1 LEEILDITNND
12 YVKKIK
18 IYKDLIKEQNK
29 SVSTIGYLRLFT
41 FIIGLGVSIYTIS
54 IKSYFICTGVFIVSL
69 IIFIYLISQYDKE
82 TKKREYSKALKE
94 INERALKRVNG
105 QWKNFEDDGSEFKD
119 EQHSYSGDLDIFGL
133 KSLFQWINTCKTFM
147 GKQTLKDR
155 LVDPLKSS
163 SAIKMTQQSLHELAM
178 NLEWRQLF
186 EAEGMVISN
195 QYMDPKEL
203 YVWAKDR
210 NELYGKTWL
219 NLLVKLLP
227 CITLILI
234 ILSYSTSLI
243 DYRLP
248 RIMLIIQLIFLF
260 VGGKKRS
267 FTFNGIYKYKN
278 SIDIYF
284 KMLSL
289 ITEKEFESDYL
300 KQLKTNLGKTQDERA
315 VNSIKKLVSIYD
327 KVSHRRNTFFIIIN
341 ILFLWDYQCMIEFEK
356 WRVSSGKNLEKWFDV
371 IGQFEALNSISNIIY
386 DNPQWAMPMVSDGD
400 FIINASSLGHPLLG
414 DKRVCNNIT
423 INNLKNILLITGSNM
438 SGKST
443 FLRTVGIN
451 LILSYIGSCVCAT
464 KFECSLM
471 SIFTCMR
478 TSDNLDNNISSF
490 YAEILRIKAIVEGVK
505 EDKKVFFLLDELF
518 KGTNSIDRHDGA
530 KALIKQLGKQGAS
543 GLISTHDLE
552 LCDLQHEY
560 SKIKNYHFQEY
571 YKSGELKF
579 DYKIREGIS
588 TTRNALYLLKL
599 AGIDLK

>member
-1 LEEILDITNND
+1 MDNTNND
-12 YVKKIK
+12 YTKKLK
-18 IYKDLIKEQNK
+18 IYKDLIEKQNK
-29 SVSTIGYLRLFT
+29 SRSTIGYLRLLT
-41 FIIGLGVSIYTIS
+41 FIIGLGVTLYTFS
-54 IKSYFICTGVFIVSL
+54 IKSYLICAGVFIVSFA
-69 IIFIYLISQYDKE
+69 IFVYLISLYETE
-82 TKKREYSKALKE
+82 TKKREYSIALKE

-105 QWKNFEDDGSEFKD
+105 QWKSFEDDGSEFKD
-119 EQHSYSGDLDIFGL
+119 EQHSYSGDLDIFGA

-147 GKQTLKDR
+147 GKQTLKNR
-155 LVDPLKSS
+155 LTDPLKTCSD
-163 SAIKMTQQSLHELAM
+163 IKMTQQSVNELAM
-178 NLEWRQLF
+178 DLEWRQLF

-195 QYMDPKEL
+195 QCIDPKGL
-203 YVWAKDR
+203 YGWSKDR
-210 NELYGKTWL
+210 NEIYEKLWL
-219 NLLVKLLP
+219 IILVRLLP

-260 VGGKKRS
+260 VGSKKRNA
-267 FTFNGIYKYKN
+267 TFNGIYKYKN
-278 SIDIYF
+278 SIDIYY

-289 ITEKEFESDYL
+289 IAEKNFKSDYL
-300 KQLKTNLGKTQDERA
+300 KQLKSNLVLSKDENA
-315 VNSIKKLVSIYD
+315 VKAIKKLANIYD

-341 ILFLWDYQCMIEFEK
+341 ILFLWDYECTIEFEK
-356 WRVSSGKNLEKWFDV
+356 WRVNSGKNLEKWLEV
-371 IGQFEALNSISNIIY
+371 IGQFEALNSISNITY
-386 DNPQWAMPMVSDGD
+386 DNPKWVMPLVSDGD
-400 FIINASSLGHPLLG
+400 FTVKASGLGHPLLA
-414 DKRVCNNIT
+414 DKRVCNNIIIT
-423 INNLKNILLITGSNM
+423 SQKNILLITGSNM

-451 LILSYIGSCVCAT
+451 LILSYIGSCVCGA

-471 SIFTCMR
+471 KIFTCMR

-505 EDKKVFFLLDELF
+505 ENKKVFFLLDELF

-530 KALIKQLGKQGAS
+530 KALIKQLGNQGAS
-543 GLISTHDLE
+543 GIISTHDLE
-552 LCDLQHEY
+552 LCGLQNEY
-560 SKIKNYHFQEY
+560 PKIKNYHFQEY
-571 YKSGELKF
+571 YQNNELKF